1 MEASK
6 ADGMRAEKK
15 NIFENNFFY
24 FFFLELFFGIF
35 PGVVMMAPQGLPP
48 IK

>member
-6 ADGMRAEKK
+6 ADGMRAERKK
-15 NIFENNFFY
+15 IFLKIIFI
-24 FFFLELFFGIF
+24 FFLEIFFGIF